1 MIISSC
7 FLVKYMIKSNIDKNE
22 AVKKYRNREAIHD

>member
-1 MIISSC
+1 MIVSSC
-7 FLVKYMIKSNIDKNE
+7 FFVKYMIERNIDKNE